1 MYIKEKFKNRGEK
14 KKKNRGERR
23 RKSEL
28 SSKGLK
34 SKLQK
39 IPENRGK
46 EITEEKKNTRNCPRS
61 EDISISPPTKK
72 KANQVPSTMN

>member
-1 MYIKEKFKNRGEK
+1 MYIKEKF
-14 KKKNRGERR
+14 KNRGERR